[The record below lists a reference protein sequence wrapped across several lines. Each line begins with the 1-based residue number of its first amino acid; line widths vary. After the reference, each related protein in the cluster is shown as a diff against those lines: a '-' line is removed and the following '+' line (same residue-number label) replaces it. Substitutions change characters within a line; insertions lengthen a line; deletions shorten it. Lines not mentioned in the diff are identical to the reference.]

1 MRRFPRRDLLLLS
14 LVGLAACGAP
24 NVASSGTLAQP
35 SATPTRPSGS
45 TATPTRPAATPG
57 ASGTPAA
64 ERGVAAGQSF
74 VGRLDRSEA
83 LVALVLEE
91 GRAVCYVCDGQ
102 SLAAWFGGTVTGD
115 GLDLSAADG
124 TRLTATVRVEPSG
137 AVAVA
142 PGGQIR
148 TPDGQERAFATAD
161 TATLDR
167 VAGLYQAR
175 STVGD
180 QNLNMGVIAMSRDL
194 VRGVLWRNNTPAPI
208 GDPTFGANRLTA
220 PVAGVGTFTA
230 FRLTSPP

>member
-24 NVASSGTLAQP
+24 TVASSGTLAP
-35 SATPTRPSGS
+35 PATTPTRPPAG
-45 TATPTRPAATPG
+45 TATPARPAATPA

-64 ERGVAAGQSF
+64 ERAAAAGQTF
-74 VGRLDRSEA
+74 VGRLDRSDA

-91 GRAVCYVCDGQ
+91 GRAIGYVCDGQ
-102 SLAAWFGGTVTGD
+102 SLAAWFGGTVSGD
-115 GLDLSAADG
+115 ALDLRAADG
-124 TRLTATVRVEPSG
+124 TQLIAAVRVGPSG

-142 PGGQIR
+142 PGGAIR

-167 VAGLYQAR
+167 VAGLYQAQ

-180 QNLNMGVIAMSRDL
+180 QNLTLGVIAMSRSL